1 MSTFPMQSAPNHH
14 SHFFPPSASSP
25 APSTSHYHQFPQYWY
40 ANSATSTFTTPSSS
54 PAKRKRDGSFEDQ
67 DSSSSDD
74 GGPNYNSSAHRGSHA
89 NPAQRGAAAAQAP
102 ARPVKRV
109 RREWTSSTDDGSSST
124 GLGGTRPAGMENGFA
139 RMSLL
144 NRQAAAAS
152 ADPPVFVQEPAPI
165 QHQPPV
171 KEVHM
176 KTRSWYEPEKDRKQ
190 HYPALS
196 LHRAAMTKS
205 RRRHHP
211 GIVVLDLDGTD
222 SESEST
228 TPYSSASP
236 SRSSTPV
243 DESMA
248 GNGNPYTISQAYL
261 SRIKG
266 VPKSASQPP
275 SVNPYHPGSLIIYK
289 PLPNLNSSSLGD
301 DDDQPLDDSH
311 PNYVLPNWG
320 PIPMQDDRPLYAT
333 IEEVDDD
340 EDIQMMEVDGN

>member
-1 MSTFPMQSAPNHH
+1 MSTFPVQSAPNHH
-14 SHFFPPSASSP
+14 FFPSASSP
-25 APSTSHYHQFPQYWY
+25 APATSHYHQFPQYWY
-40 ANSATSTFTTPSSS
+40 ANSATSTTSSFATPSSS
-54 PAKRKRDGSFEDQ
+54 PAKRKRDGSFDDQ

-89 NPAQRGAAAAQAP
+89 SPSQRGAAAAAAQAP

-144 NRQAAAAS
+144 NRQGAAAS

-165 QHQPPV
+165 QQQQPV

-176 KTRSWYEPEKDRKQ
+176 KTRSWYEPEKDR
-190 HYPALS
+190 
-196 LHRAAMTKS
+196 
-205 RRRHHP
+205 
-211 GIVVLDLDGTD
+211 IVVLDLDGTD

-228 TPYSSASP
+228 TPYSSTSP

-243 DESMA
+243 DEAMA
-248 GNGNPYTISQAYL
+248 GSGNGYTISQAYL

-266 VPKSASQPP
+266 VPKSASSQPP
-275 SVNPYHPGSLIIYK
+275 NVNPYPVGSLIVYK
-289 PLPNLNSSSLGD
+289 PLPNLNSFEAAGD
-301 DDDQPLDDSH
+301 DEPLDDSH

-320 PIPMQDDRPLYAT
+320 PIPMQDDRPLYAS